1 MTEIPKVPNGKNWLA
16 RSLVQVILI
25 LAVVVYVAVKENQG
39 QSTNTREN
47 ERIARLEECI
57 ITLRPLPSEVAGMK
71 VSIEGVKSTV
81 DKIEKKLDSHI
92 DK

>member
-1 MTEIPKVPNGKNWLA
+1 MTDIPKVPNGKNWLA

-39 QSTNTREN
+39 QSTNTYEN

-57 ITLRPLPSEVAGMK
+57 ITLRPLPNEVAGMK
-71 VSIEGVKSTV
+71 ATLDGVRSKV
-81 DKIEKKLDSHI
+81 DNIEKKLDSHI
-92 DK
+92 EK